1 MTRWLSLYCV
11 LDNTHISKL
20 FVNMSFSVQL
30 RITNVQ
36 PALTIHLSIQYIPI
50 FTAFNLTNSIVDINT
65 YNLNII
71 VIIQIREVF
80 VNSLHKNQY
89 LFSQLLFHF
98 LLQCNTLLITTF
110 RPQFEVVY
118 SFGVYANYFPLS
130 YAFMFE
136 YTFQVE

>member
-36 PALTIHLSIQYIPI
+36 TALIIHLSIEYIPI
-50 FTAFNLTNSIVDINT
+50 VTAFNLTNSIVDINT

-71 VIIQIREVF
+71 VIIQIREAY
-80 VNSLHKNQY
+80 VNTLHKNQY
-89 LFSQLLFHF
+89 LFSHLLFHF
-98 LLQCNTLLITTF
+98 GTI
-110 RPQFEVVY
+110 
-118 SFGVYANYFPLS
+118 
-130 YAFMFE
+130 
-136 YTFQVE
+136 